1 MLEARAT
8 LEHLPCM
15 HVVVPAVAATDDQR
29 VDGNGDSEGH
39 ALEDEG
45 RL

>member
-15 HVVVPAVAATDDQR
+15 HVVVPAAAATDDQR
-29 VDGNGDSEGH
+29 VDGNGGSEGH